1 MTRRTVLPL
10 LAAATTL
17 GALAACDGLFERER
31 AVLLP
36 VQTLAA
42 PATFTPGEAFTVTA
56 TVVSGGCRSFE
67 RLDGARAGDRLTLLA
82 RGREVSGPG
91 VVCPAD
97 IRYEPRTFTVQPP
110 FGDSIVV
117 TAAQPADLAPVTRVV
132 RAR

>member
-1 MTRRTVLPL
+1 MRRRTVLPL
-10 LAAATTL
+10 VAAVTL

-31 AVLLP
+31 DVLLP
-36 VQTLAA
+36 VQSIAA

-67 RLDGARAGDRLTLLA
+67 RLDGAREGDRITLLA

-91 VVCPAD
+91 VACPAD
-97 IRYEPRTFTVQPP
+97 IRYEPRTFTVRPP

-117 TAAQPADLAPVTRVV
+117 TAAQPAGIAPVSQVV